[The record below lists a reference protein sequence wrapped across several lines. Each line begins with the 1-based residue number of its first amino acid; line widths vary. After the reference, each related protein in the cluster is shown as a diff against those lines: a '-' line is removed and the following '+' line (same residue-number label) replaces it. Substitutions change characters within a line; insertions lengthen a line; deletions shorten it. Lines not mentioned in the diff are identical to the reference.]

1 MDVIY
6 RTSAEEATGGI
17 KDSYAVAKL
26 RMHIVIGKATSPP
39 SQKAKNIAKMHL
51 EN

>member
-1 MDVIY
+1 M
-6 RTSAEEATGGI
+6 TSAAKGTGGI
-17 KDSYAVAKL
+17 KDNYAVAKL

-39 SQKAKNIAKMHL
+39 PPKAKNIDKMHL